1 MKDSL
6 LEIKNMGMEHIPIRM
21 VPSMKANI
29 LEVKSKA
36 MENIIISLTSFA
48 MRDSGQMEFQ
58 PMSSISKFS
67 KK

>member
-1 MKDSL
+1 L

-29 LEVKSKA
+29 LEVKNKV
-36 MENIIISLTSFA
+36 MENIIIGLTSFA
-48 MRDSGQMEFQ
+48 MRDSGQMAFQ
-58 PMSSISKFS
+58 PMSLINNFS